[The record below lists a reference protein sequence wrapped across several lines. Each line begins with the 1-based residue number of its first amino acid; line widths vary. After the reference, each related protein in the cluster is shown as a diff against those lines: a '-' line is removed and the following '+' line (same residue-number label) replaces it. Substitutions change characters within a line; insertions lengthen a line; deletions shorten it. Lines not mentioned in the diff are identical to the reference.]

1 MKSYLDCENRRL
13 SVKRSLLAPTFFS
26 LFSSDGSSLTLYTA
40 LGSKVGPRK
49 TLHFATS
56 PMTELVLS
64 SKSNKVLGVGVIVR
78 VSRLPHSV
86 ESGLFC
92 ERIASILEKGS
103 LKKQP

>member
-1 MKSYLDCENRRL
+1 M
-13 SVKRSLLAPTFFS
+13 KRSLLAPTFFS
-26 LFSSDGSSLTLYTA
+26 LFSSDGRSLNPLHRPWEQGWATKDSA
-40 LGSKVGPRK
+40 LRNISND
-49 TLHFATS
+49 
-56 PMTELVLS
+56 ELVLS
-64 SKSNKVLGVGVIVR
+64 SKSNKVLDVGVIVR